1 MINLSLFILI
11 LILVIILRSKK
22 SKLQFTSSVIN
33 NDNSIKQLTTKFT
46 NIQKTEVPNQNNH
59 EQTPDNK
66 DEDPNQMP
74 SRPLKLKP
82 AKIPLRICLKLALKN
97 MWKKKFRFI
106 VVMLICGISLAFLSV
121 TIELNGDKL
130 RQNVYTMIEN
140 GYQYTDIKKYKPLNK
155 EAEKKDYYNKYN
167 YVDLPN
173 ESYYDIKNALPEL
186 TLHYYQPVSIDY
198 VGRDIENQNFFY
210 PGTIN
215 TLIMFDE
222 TNTYDLITGRL
233 PEVNSKEILVTDYL
247 ISAFNYFGVL
257 PNCET
262 PYDYLYQY
270 IDLNVEN
277 QYQIVGIINTN
288 YEKWTYLNN
297 TQVTDID
304 DSSKQNYSFINDFT
318 IMNSIVIPE
327 RYYNVE
333 KVNVSK
339 VLRFSKSGHT
349 TYEWDIKTSTAT
361 CDTSNIYL
369 KQDALTIASR
379 SYGWGQ
385 YVYGR
390 QPSNENEIAIP
401 RGWLLSLFGNKNISD
416 YTFTNLWRSNIQNSQ
431 ISVKLTS
438 SDHTRTFEQTFTIV
452 GITTADEYAWIYTDT
467 YEKLDGIFNQEIENV
482 ITQLPSSSDE
492 TYRLFQ
498 KAYRAGYIIDVWAY
512 RLDIDA
518 YEVDP
523 FIDIVAKAGLVVF
536 VAFTMGIMWTI
547 ITIEIV
553 DSKKEIGILRSI
565 GLSGPKVSLIFVL
578 QSLIVNVLAFV
589 IAIFIAR
596 YAISWYNSGITDN
609 LNLITLYM
617 YTFTYRSPLFLFIFV
632 IGMTIVS
639 TFIPLYRIMSQ
650 KIIDVINERE

>member
-1 MINLSLFILI
+1 MLFNLLLSILVLILLILLSVKKNKLLFATSMINKNDFNDTKLSGVQKIETQPQNEPEDTPTE
-11 LILVIILRSKK
+11 K
-22 SKLQFTSSVIN
+22 
-33 NDNSIKQLTTKFT
+33 NDETAD
-46 NIQKTEVPNQNNH
+46 E
-59 EQTPDNK
+59 TPSNT
-66 DEDPNQMP
+66 
-74 SRPLKLKP
+74 LKLKP

-97 MWKKKFRFI
+97 MWKKKFRFLI
-106 VVMLICGISLAFLSV
+106 VMLICGISLAFLSV

-140 GYQYTDIKKYKPLNK
+140 GYQYTDIKKYSPLDK

-198 VGRDIENQNFFY
+198 VGHDIENQNFFY

-233 PEVNSKEILVTDYL
+233 PRANSKEILVTDYL

-270 IDLNVEN
+270 VDLNVEN

-297 TQVTDID
+297 TQVSGID
-304 DSSKQNYSFINDFT
+304 DSNKQNYSFINDFT

-339 VLRFSKSGHT
+339 ILRFSKSGHT
-349 TYEWDIKTSTAT
+349 TYEWDIKTDTAT
-361 CDTSNIYL
+361 CDTHNIYL
-369 KQDALTIASR
+369 KQDGLTIASR

-390 QPSNENEIAIP
+390 QPNNENEIAIP
-401 RGWLLSLFGNKNISD
+401 RGWLLSLYGNKNISD
-416 YTFTNLWRSNIQNSQ
+416 YTFTNLWHNTIQNSE
-431 ISVKLTS
+431 ISIKLTS
-438 SDHTRTFEQTFTIV
+438 SDRTRTFEQTFTIV
-452 GITTADEYAWIYTDT
+452 GITTADEYGWIYTDT
-467 YEKLDGIFNQEIENV
+467 YEKMDAIFNQEIENV

-492 TYRLFQ
+492 TYQLFQ

-523 FIDIVAKAGLVVF
+523 FIDIVAKAGLIVF

-578 QSLIVNVLAFV
+578 QSLIVNILAFV

-596 YAISWYNSGITDN
+596 FAISWYNSGITDS

-632 IGMTIVS
+632 IGMTIIS
-639 TFIPLYRIMSQ
+639 TIIPLYRIMSQ